1 MRRTPCNPWPVLG
14 QQAWADT
21 LADVLHL
28 TDGAVVARAA
38 VARCLL
44 AAAALGVAVSA
55 VAKRVAGVGRETI
68 RKAFAADLPADLP
81 TPERHLAAGLRRRF
95 PRSFRKRPIPI
106 AIDTHQRPFY
116 GDRDATPGVVGG
128 KPEDGA
134 KWFWTYA
141 TAVSLAPGRRHTL
154 ALTAVRPKDT
164 PDAIAERLLARLGW
178 APKFGPDTS
187 CWTAGSTR
195 RRWSTS

>member
-116 GDRDATPGVVGG
+116 GDRGATPGVVGG

-134 KWFWTYA
+134 KWFWTDA
-141 TAVSLAPGRRHTL
+141 TAASLAPGRRHTL
-154 ALTAVRPKDT
+154 ALTSAPRT
-164 PDAIAERLLARLGW
+164 PRTPSPNACWPDSGGPE
-178 APKFGPDTS
+178 FGPDTS

>member
-116 GDRDATPGVVGG
+116 GDRDASGDQITAAQLDACNGITSATPEF
-128 KPEDGA
+128 PDGI
-134 KWFWTYA
+134 YHY
-141 TAVSLAPGRRHTL
+141 V
-154 ALTAVRPKDT
+154 
-164 PDAIAERLLARLGW
+164 LL
-178 APKFGPDTS
+178 PTS
-187 CWTAGSTR
+187 D
-195 RRWSTS
+195 STSSIRCL